1 MIHECITPPAP
12 CLQNASVH
20 TDMATQHKH
29 PREIIEE
36 LRKARGFPSQRA
48 LALAADISQPTLSR
62 YLAGKTDDMDTR
74 HWVALAQ
81 ALETTVSQLLGEV
94 PLQHDSL
101 KVQELEVIYLNLRPD
116 LQGALL
122 ATARALSNST
132 DSTDG

>member
-1 MIHECITPPAP
+1 
-12 CLQNASVH
+12 
-20 TDMATQHKH
+20 MATQHKH